1 MEKADLQAIEPY
13 VWKEPAKKQAPLNRM
28 SWCNEQH
35 WEEKMVGVQQ
45 KFYIYFT
52 LVSPRWL
59 KIEFL
64 RYL

>member
-1 MEKADLQAIEPY
+1 MEKAYLQAMEEH
-13 VWKEPAKKQAPLNRM
+13 VWKDPLKKKAPLHRM
-28 SWCNEQH
+28 SWCNKQR
-35 WEEKMVGVQQ
+35 WEEKTVGVQQ